1 MPLEPAV
8 TPSGNAKPTTIPEVL
23 RQTAARWPDRLAL
36 RQPGKPEAHTWTWK
50 EYLTAAEEIAAGLRA
65 LGIGRGDHVAI
76 CSETR
81 AEFYL
86 ADQGI
91 LMNGSVAAALYPSY
105 PAPELVRTIGLAE
118 AKALFVE
125 DPAMLAT
132 LRDAP
137 VQHFFL
143 LTGEASGQMSEAPAA
158 MSLDALRAL
167 GRAQP
172 STPAKVLPEDY
183 AILYLTS
190 GATGDPKRVLATQGS
205 LTANIHMAP
214 DVITL
219 TPDDITVAFL
229 PSAHIAQRV
238 VVELLPILTG
248 TPVSFA
254 ESLSKLPGELKSVKP
269 TFFLAPP
276 RVWERMYTSIR
287 AEVQKKPPAAQKAFH
302 AAVALGREAGKRKR
316 AGKRVPF
323 YMSLPLALANRLIF
337 AQIRERLGGRLRAAI
352 SGAAPLSPDLAEFY
366 EAIGIPLIE
375 GYGLTEGGVAAF
387 NPLCAPRPGSIGKAL
402 GGVEFR
408 TSEEGELLIHSPAL
422 SSGYHN
428 DPAATAE
435 LIQHGWLHTGD
446 IGTIDPEGYIYI
458 TGRKKELIV
467 SSNGKKI
474 FPGRVETLFKFE
486 PLISQLV
493 LAGDRLPHLVA
504 LFTIQPS
511 VAEAIPG
518 AREAGM
524 PLHEA
529 PPVIAEV
536 QRIVTTINKQ
546 LAPFE
551 QIKRFRIL
559 HRDFSM
565 EYGEVTATMKVR
577 RKQVMENFRAELDE
591 LYRIGSSGRG
601 GE

>member
-1 MPLEPAV
+1 MAA
-8 TPSGNAKPTTIPEVL
+8 AKTTTIPETL
-23 RQTAARWPDRLAL
+23 RQTAARFPDRLAL
-36 RQPGKPEAHTWTWK
+36 RQPSRSGVQTWTWSQ
-50 EYLTAAEEIAAGLRA
+50 YLEAAEEIAAGLHS
-65 LGIGRGDHVAI
+65 LGIGLGHHVAI

-105 PAPELVRTIGLAE
+105 PPAELLRTVELSGAV
-118 AKALFVE
+118 ALFVE
-125 DPAMLAT
+125 DPKTFAA
-132 LRDAP
+132 LRGAP
-137 VQHFFL
+137 VKHFIL
-143 LTGEASGQMSEAPAA
+143 LTGEAEGAI
-158 MSLDALRAL
+158 SLANLRTH
-167 GRAQP
+167 GRRAE
-172 STPAKVLPEDY
+172 TVTPEDN

-190 GATGDPKRVLATQGS
+190 GATGDPKRVLVTQGA
-205 LTANIHMAP
+205 LTANINMGP
-214 DVITL
+214 SVIPL

-238 VVELLPILTG
+238 VVEMLPILSATQ
-248 TPVSFA
+248 VSFA

-287 AEVQKKPPAAQKAFH
+287 TEVAKKPEAAQKVFH
-302 AAVALGREAGKRKR
+302 AAVELGRSAGRRKR
-316 AGKRVPF
+316 EGKRVPL
-323 YMSLPLALANRLIF
+323 YSRLLLRLANRYIF

-352 SGAAPLSPDLAEFY
+352 SGAAPLSADLAEFY
-366 EAIGIPLIE
+366 EAIGMPLIE

-387 NPLCAPRPGSIGKAL
+387 NPLEAPKPGSIGKAL
-402 GGVEFR
+402 PGVEFR
-408 TSEEGELLIHSPAL
+408 LSEEGELLLRSAAL

-435 LIQHGWLHTGD
+435 LIENGWLHTGD
-446 IGTIDPEGYIYI
+446 IGTIDSDGYIYI

-467 SSNGKKI
+467 ASNGKKI
-474 FPGRVETLFKFE
+474 FPARIETLFKFE
-486 PLISQLV
+486 PLISQLL
-493 LAGDRLPHLVA
+493 LAGDNLPHLVA

-511 VAEAIPG
+511 IAEAIPG
-518 AREAGM
+518 ATA
-524 PLHEA
+524 PLHES
-529 PPVIAEV
+529 PQVTEEV
-536 QRIVTTINKQ
+536 QRIVTRINKQ

-559 HRDFSM
+559 PRDFSIDH
-565 EYGEVTATMKVR
+565 GEMTATMKVR
-577 RKQVMENFRAELDE
+577 RKQVMENFKTELDD
-591 LYRIGSSGRG
+591 LYSRSASGRG